1 MRGALVLLVS
11 LCPCAALAQAV
22 SPYAVDGLAIG
33 QRVHVG
39 SSVYAEYK
47 CEQSQYEGLT
57 VCTRSK
63 QGQSARGKY
72 TTRTTLAHRGDGE
85 VVYIADIV
93 DPAWFDGGGI
103 AAELQRLSTKFGR
116 QPQISTMRGQSAD
129 VSGALIATWG
139 TLQLRAISDQ
149 DRAARAAGQSIN
161 RGYVID
167 FLSNFKRSLAEGQ
180 PIFYYTGGDGF
191 VWSARHDQ
199 SGKGVLS
206 FRAVNQW
213 AIDQE
218 IERLDARLAALR
230 QGIDGDLADVRRI
243 AGSGEAA
250 ASALATL
257 EADGRSA
264 DILAD
269 RVKMQELRQRIA
281 RFADDERAR
290 ATHAAED
297 ERQRALQRQRDA
309 DARQREQEELARRA
323 AEAARQLA
331 AQAEARRIEEERA
344 RQLAAEQRRI
354 DDDAGQRLAALRGQ
368 VAELAAGKLPADLRE
383 AASALESDLQGAP
396 LATLTPQRLDGFDER
411 AADLARRIGD
421 ARNRQA
427 LADEIEAQKAALEN
441 TRTQIGDGPAAAQID
456 EALRLARAASPAL
469 SADRLR
475 DTLKGLREAAGAA
488 ADQQQ
493 LVLRRAE
500 AQRIASQ
507 IGARLDQTSGE
518 FEGLDELRLRLGR
531 LRQMLGTAGLPQL
544 QSELS
549 ALESLYESRR
559 REIDAHVFQMQ
570 ELSTIVRCRRM
581 AIAWIAMA
589 E

>member
-139 TLQLRAISDQ
+139 ALQLRPISDQ

-180 PIFYYTGGDGF
+180 PIFYYTGGEGF
-191 VWSARHDQ
+191 VWSARYDQ

-290 ATHAAED
+290 AAQAVEDERRRAAQSAED

-331 AQAEARRIEEERA
+331 AQAEAQRIAEERA

-354 DDDAGQRLAALRGQ
+354 DDAAGQRLAALRGQ

-427 LADEIEAQKAALEN
+427 LADEIEAQKASLELARAQ
-441 TRTQIGDGPAAAQID
+441 TGESPAAAQID

-570 ELSTIVRCRRM
+570 
-581 AIAWIAMA
+581 
-589 E
+589 